1 MKFGSVPIAEAAGA
15 TAVHSI
21 RQGDFVL
28 KKGTLIGPAEVAALR
43 AAGFTDVDCFWK
55 DLRRALFGGDVS

>member
-1 MKFGSVPIAEAAGA
+1 MKFGSVPIAEAVGG

-28 KKGTLIGPAEVAALR
+28 KKGTPIGPDEVAALG
-43 AAGFTDVDCFWK
+43 ADGE
-55 DLRRALFGGDVS
+55 SP